1 MTINLDSEIV
11 ATRYDSATGE
21 CFYTIERGGKRWTAR
36 VHLDDLNKHG
46 PVATAGSQR
55 RNYLAG
61 ALEEAMRGPPD
72 GETAISDISGA
83 QPAQMLAMAPATVAW
98 KPAWYSRAKQI
109 ALEYGWSLIE
119 NAQGYL
125 SFVSEDGKHASPI
138 SFEGIDFGDK
148 GAGYKA
154 NERLV
159 AAAKEAGEDIGWID
173 LASGA
178 HEEVAEYERAEAAK
192 VAPEVP
198 AASQAPH
205 PQ

>member
-1 MTINLDSEIV
+1 MTINLDSEVV

-46 PVATAGSQR
+46 PVAAAGQQR

-72 GETAISDISGA
+72 GEVAISDISGA
-83 QPAQMLAMAPATVAW
+83 QPAQMYAP
-98 KPAWYSRAKQI
+98 
-109 ALEYGWSLIE
+109 
-119 NAQGYL
+119 
-125 SFVSEDGKHASPI
+125 D
-138 SFEGIDFGDK
+138 
-148 GAGYKA
+148 
-154 NERLV
+154 
-159 AAAKEAGEDIGWID
+159 
-173 LASGA
+173 
-178 HEEVAEYERAEAAK
+178 AEARRLSEEGASK
-192 VAPEVP
+192 LAQDPKAAPEVP